1 MRASIGKL
9 GIAVAIAALVAGCGS
24 EKPQLMQLRKTTP
37 GPDEFAILPTKPLT
51 MPENLALLP
60 APTPGGTNIT
70 DPSPQSDVI
79 AALGGRPQAGSA
91 ASDGALLARASRF
104 GTDAAI
110 RGRLAAE
117 DLEWRRANDGRL
129 LERWFGVSSY
139 LAAYK
144 PMSLNQ
150 MAETERW
157 RAVGMRTPAAPPS
170 AEAQKAMP

>member
-37 GPDEFAILPTKPLT
+37 G
-51 MPENLALLP
+51 
-60 APTPGGTNIT
+60 GTNIT

-91 ASDGALLARASRF
+91 AADGALLARASRF